1 VIKDIMLVGVGGQ
14 GVVLASNLLARA
26 FLESGY
32 YVKQS
37 EIHGMAQRGGSVTS
51 FVRRGGSVGEPV
63 YAPGID
69 PGQAGALLAFE
80 KLEALRFSNYLRP
93 GGLLVSSQQEIIPT
107 TVSALG
113 APYPQSLDR
122 LLDETGAT
130 VFLVDVMDIARKCQ
144 NHRVVNVALVG
155 ALAAHLE
162 MTASIWERA
171 IKATVPRA
179 LEANLAAFKMGME
192 AVSGCRERQ

>member
-1 VIKDIMLVGVGGQ
+1 MIRDIMLVGVGGQ

-51 FVRRGGSVGEPV
+51 FVRRGGSAGEAV

-69 PGQAGALLAFE
+69 PGQADALLAFE
-80 KLEALRFSNYLRP
+80 KLEAVRFANYLEP

-113 APYPQSLDR
+113 AQYPESLDK
-122 LLDETGAT
+122 LLNETGARI
-130 VFLVDVMDIARKCQ
+130 VLVPVMDIARQCG
-144 NHRVVNVALVG
+144 NPRVVNVALVG

-162 MTASIWERA
+162 IPADIWERA
-171 IKATVPRA
+171 IRATVPRA
-179 LEANLAAFKMGME
+179 LEANLAAFRMGMD
-192 AVSGCRERQ
+192 AARKD

>member
-1 VIKDIMLVGVGGQ
+1 MLVGVGGQ

-26 FLESGY
+26 FLEAGY

-51 FVRRGGSVGEPV
+51 FVRRGGSAGETV
-63 YAPGID
+63 HAPGID
-69 PGQAGALLAFE
+69 PGQADALLAFE
-80 KLEALRFSNYLRP
+80 KLEAVRFANCLEP

-113 APYPQSLDR
+113 TPYPESLDK
-122 LLDETGAT
+122 LLDETGAN
-130 VFLVDVMDIARKCQ
+130 VFLVDVMDIARKCG
-144 NHRVVNVALVG
+144 NPRVVNVALVG
-155 ALAAHLE
+155 ALAVHLE
-162 MTASIWERA
+162 MKTDIWERA

-179 LEANLAAFKMGME
+179 LEANLAAFRMGMD
-192 AVSGCRERQ
+192 AAHKD

>member
-1 VIKDIMLVGVGGQ
+1 MTKDIMLVGVGGQ

-26 FLESGY
+26 FLEAGY
-32 YVKQS
+32 HVKQS

-51 FVRRGGSVGEPV
+51 FVRRGGSAGELV

-69 PGQAGALLAFE
+69 PGQADALLAFE
-80 KLEALRFSNYLRP
+80 KLEAIRFSNYLKP

-113 APYPQSLDR
+113 APYPDSLDR
-122 LLDETGAT
+122 LLDETGAR
-130 VFLVDVMDIARKCQ
+130 VFLVDVLAIARECG
-144 NHRVVNVALVG
+144 NPRVVNVALVG

-162 MTASIWERA
+162 IATDIWERA

-179 LEANLAAFKMGME
+179 LEANLAAFRMGME
-192 AVSGCRERQ
+192 AV